1 MANSLRTSDYGQYS
15 HINKNTMR
23 EKVMLEIGGHLVSEE
38 LIKENFICNLEKCKG
53 ACCIE
58 GDSGAP
64 LNEDELAILEE
75 IYPKVKPYMTA
86 KGIEAIEQQGTSVKD
101 FEGDYTTT
109 CVDTNKECAYVTWE
123 NGITKCAIEKAYED
137 KVIDWK
143 KPISCHLYPIRLT
156 QYPEFDMLHYD
167 RWIICSDACTFGN
180 EHKVKVYQFLKEPL
194 IRKYGEDWYE
204 ELEENINVLNKG

>member
-1 MANSLRTSDYGQYS
+1 
-15 HINKNTMR
+15 
-23 EKVMLEIGGHLVSEE
+23 MLEIGGHLVSEE

-75 IYPKVKPYMTA
+75 IYPKVKPYMTV

-109 CVDTNKECAYVTWE
+109 CVDVNKECAYVTWE
-123 NGITKCAIEKAYED
+123 NGITKCAIEKAYEE

-156 QYPEFDMLHYD
+156 KYPEFDMLHYD
-167 RWIICSDACTFGN
+167 RWSICSDACTLGN
-180 EHKVKVYQFLKEPL
+180 EHKVRVYQFLKEPL

-204 ELEENINVLNKG
+204 ELEENIRVLNQS